1 VPGKLSNI
9 SKPQRL
15 KAPRAPQLPSGIKK
29 FRTPRL
35 KPPAGL
41 KSFPGARPNAAD
53 DRDDELGPVDP
64 SIVAVIERALK
75 ARLQIGA
82 TYWGE
87 DGESYRTFLPLAL
100 GSLNGHLRLWS
111 YQLSGDSGT
120 GLRCFRVSGLKN
132 AQTQDGAWPT
142 ISVDPVSEK
151 CMNVE
156 EGVLLVRSV

>member
-1 VPGKLSNI
+1 VPSKRSNF
-9 SKPQRL
+9 SKPKRT
-15 KAPRAPQLPSGIKK
+15 KVARTPQLLSGIKK
-29 FRTPRL
+29 FRTPRVKPPPGL
-35 KPPAGL
+35 KP
-41 KSFPGARPNAAD
+41 FPGAGLNAAD
-53 DRDDELGPVDP
+53 DRDDELGPSDP
-64 SIVAVIERALK
+64 SILAVIERALK

-100 GSLNGHLRLWS
+100 GFLNGHPRLWS

-120 GLRCFRVSGLKN
+120 GPRCFRVSGLKN
-132 AQTQDGAWPT
+132 AETQHSAWPT

-156 EGVLLVRSV
+156 EGILLVRSE